1 MTWIIT
7 LVAGFVGVPR
17 PLAGIIA
24 WAVLAVAASG
34 ALWGGYEL
42 IKHWGAEELRA
53 KIERENSNAIHKGVD
68 ARMSLDECLDAGGV
82 YDFGRQRCDA
92 ATTGPR

>member
-1 MTWIIT
+1 MGAIIS
-7 LVAGFVGVPR
+7 LVAGFAGVPR

-24 WAVLAVAASG
+24 WAVLAVAVSG
-34 ALWGGYEL
+34 AVWGGYTL
-42 IKHWGAEELRA
+42 IKHWGAEELRTQ
-53 KIERENSNAIHKGVD
+53 IERENTNAVHKGID

-82 YDFGRQRCDA
+82 YDFGHQRCDA

>member
-1 MTWIIT
+1 MGAIIS
-7 LVAGFVGVPR
+7 VIAGFVGVPR

-24 WAVLAVAASG
+24 WAVVAVAVSG
-34 ALWGGYEL
+34 AVWGGYEL
-42 IKHWGAEELRA
+42 IKHWGADELRA
-53 KIERENSNAIHKGVD
+53 KIERENSDAIHKGVD

-82 YDFGRQRCDA
+82 YNFGRQRCDA